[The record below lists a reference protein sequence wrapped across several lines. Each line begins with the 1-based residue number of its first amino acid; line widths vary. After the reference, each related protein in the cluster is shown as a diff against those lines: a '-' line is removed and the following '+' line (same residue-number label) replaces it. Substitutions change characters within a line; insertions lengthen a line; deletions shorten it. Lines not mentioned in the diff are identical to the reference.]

1 MILERRTYTL
11 KPGQRAAFLQAQRDR
26 GFAPVSPI
34 CERLLGYFVE
44 PDPAGDRVV
53 HLYRYDDFGDW
64 QARLHGL
71 YAVPELRPY
80 FGTVRKL
87 MARQDNVFLAPVPV
101 PLLTPVWGPGRDWLP
116 GQGPVPAAAGLD
128 PAGAVLV
135 EESFLLRP
143 GQALGFLDALA
154 SAAPPGAGS
163 LGWFAALT
171 GRLHRHVHYE
181 LFASRAAAEQA
192 RPTADLLPPA
202 RLAGWAAEH
211 RRRLLLPMSDI
222 GEMVPL
228 FGTAA

>member
-1 MILERRTYTL
+1 
-11 KPGQRAAFLQAQRDR
+11 
-26 GFAPVSPI
+26 
-34 CERLLGYFVE
+34 
-44 PDPAGDRVV
+44 
-53 HLYRYDDFGDW
+53 
-64 QARLHGL
+64 
-71 YAVPELRPY
+71 
-80 FGTVRKL
+80 
-87 MARQDNVFLAPVPV
+87 
-101 PLLTPVWGPGRDWLP
+101 PVWGPGRDWLP

-135 EESFLLRP
+135 EDSFLLRP

-211 RRRLLLPMSDI
+211 RRPLLLPMSDI